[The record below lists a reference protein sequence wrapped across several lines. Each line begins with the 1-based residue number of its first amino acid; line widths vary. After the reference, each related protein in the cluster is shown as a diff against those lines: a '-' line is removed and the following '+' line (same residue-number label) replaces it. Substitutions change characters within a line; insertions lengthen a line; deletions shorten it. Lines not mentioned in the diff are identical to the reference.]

1 MLQKVIT
8 KLRQLIFP
16 RNLLRPQEIIAG
28 IPMMTQLVLGAIQ
41 LILILH
47 GSIVMYLFAKVAINY
62 EKTLSQNMNIFAHF
76 LDQTEN
82 ELNNFYFKL
91 ILKMKGML
99 VGINVDANKEYAIFV
114 VLVCVVVRVG
124 MKPVGVAM
132 AI

>member
-1 MLQKVIT
+1 
-8 KLRQLIFP
+8 
-16 RNLLRPQEIIAG
+16 
-28 IPMMTQLVLGAIQ
+28 
-41 LILILH
+41 
-47 GSIVMYLFAKVAINY
+47 MYLFAKVAINY

-76 LDQTEN
+76 LDQKEN